1 MKPKGMGLAW
11 LLMATYMV
19 SYLTRINYG
28 AVLVDMVASTGFT
41 KPELSMAVTGSFIT
55 YGIGQVV
62 SGFFGDRIQP
72 KRLVSLGFLI
82 TVCMN
87 LLLPFCGTPWLMT
100 AVWSING
107 VAQAFMWPPIVRL
120 MVGCY
125 SDEDYTRATVIVSW
139 GSSIGSILVYLIA
152 PVLVSLAGWQSMFWF
167 SSLCGLLILPIWQ
180 KLCPMLPEER
190 KEFFAQKGRH
200 EGVGRLIA
208 SPLML
213 SILVCIVLQG
223 TLRDGITTWMPTY
236 VSETYDLGSSV
247 SILTGVLLPIFSL
260 ISIWVV
266 RWFFEKKLKHPMI
279 CSMLL
284 FLLGALSAVVLYFL
298 TGKNGPVSIFFMAL
312 LTGCMHGINLLLIS
326 FLPAYFKKTGHVSL
340 ISGILNSCTYVG
352 SALSTYGIAVLTDA
366 VGWKPTILVWLGIV
380 VLGTILCA
388 VNIPAWN
395 RKFTEETV

>member
-1 MKPKGMGLAW
+1 MKTKGMGLAW
-11 LLMATYMV
+11 LLMITYTV

-55 YGIGQVV
+55 YGLGQVV

-72 KRLVSLGFLI
+72 KRLVMLGFLV

-87 LLLPFCGTPWLMT
+87 LLLPFCTTPWMMT
-100 AVWSING
+100 VVWSING
-107 VAQAFMWPPIVRL
+107 VAQAFMWPPIVRI
-120 MVGCY
+120 MVGCFRG
-125 SDEDYTRATVIVSW
+125 EDYTKATVIVSW
-139 GSSIGSILVYLIA
+139 GSSIGTLLIYLIA
-152 PVLVSLAGWQSMFWF
+152 PVMVSLIGWKSMFWF
-167 SSLCGLLILPIWQ
+167 SCLCGLAIMPIWQ
-180 KLCPMLPEER
+180 KCCPVLPEEK
-190 KEFFAQKGRH
+190 KEIASQKGGH
-200 EGVGRLIA
+200 EGLGRLLL

-213 SILVCIVLQG
+213 SILLSIVLQG
-223 TLRDGITTWMPTY
+223 SLRDGVTTWMPTY

-260 ISIWVV
+260 VSIWVV
-266 RWFFEKKLKHPMI
+266 RWFFEKKLKHPVI
-279 CSMLL
+279 CSMML
-284 FLLGALSAVVLYFL
+284 FLVGALSAVVLYVT
-298 TGKNGPVSIFFMAL
+298 TGVNGPVSIFFMAL
-312 LTGCMHGINLLLIS
+312 LTGCMHGVNLILIS

-380 VLGTILCA
+380 VLGTVLCA